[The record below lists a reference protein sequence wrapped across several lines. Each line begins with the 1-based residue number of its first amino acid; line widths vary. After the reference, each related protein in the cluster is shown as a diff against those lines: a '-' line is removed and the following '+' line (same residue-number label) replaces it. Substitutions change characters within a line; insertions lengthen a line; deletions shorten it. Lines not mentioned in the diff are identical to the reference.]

1 MRRRH
6 FHRIL
11 GAGVAGAAL
20 APFAC
25 ATGKDM
31 PMGEDVIKPRR
42 LRSGDTVALISP
54 GSYAPDDAVQKAYL
68 NLENLGLKVK
78 PGKHLRAQ
86 RGFTAGTDQQ
96 RLGDLHDAFADNE
109 ISAVWCVR
117 GGYGC
122 SRLLPFIDYGLI
134 RQNPK
139 ILIGY
144 SDITALIQAIH
155 IETGLVCFH
164 GPVASAT
171 FTDYARG
178 ELVKVLME
186 AAPTHT
192 ILVSEGQ
199 LEKKDAEY
207 QPVIIQSG
215 RAQGVLS
222 GGNLSLLAAM
232 AGTPHAFDFTGKL
245 VFIEEVGERPYRL
258 DRMLTTL
265 LQASNLHQ
273 AAGIA
278 LGVFA
283 DCQPKKEELSL
294 SLMDTL
300 RDRLGDLGIPVVYG
314 LSFGHVSDNC
324 TLPVGIAVSLDTYK
338 RSITLLDVPVF

>member
-1 MRRRH
+1 VRRRH

-11 GAGVAGAAL
+11 GAGIAGAAL

-25 ATGKDM
+25 ATAKDV
-31 PMGEDVIKPRR
+31 PLSEDIVKPRR
-42 LRSGDTVALISP
+42 LRTGDIVALISP
-54 GSYAPDDAVQKAYL
+54 GSYAPDEAVQKAYF

-96 RLGDLHDAFADNE
+96 RLEDLHDAFADDE

-134 RQNPK
+134 RQHPK

-155 IETGLVCFH
+155 LETGLVCFH

-171 FTDYARG
+171 FSDYAKG
-178 ELVKVLME
+178 QLVKVLME
-186 AAPTHT
+186 AAPAHT
-192 ILVSEGQ
+192 ISVSESQ
-199 LEKKDAEY
+199 LAKKDAEY
-207 QPVIIQSG
+207 QPVVLQSG

-232 AGTPHAFDFTGKL
+232 AGTPHAFDFTGKI

-265 LQASNLHQ
+265 LQASNLDK

-278 LGVFA
+278 LGVFT
-283 DCQPKKEELSL
+283 DCQPQKDELSL
-294 SLMDTL
+294 SLLDTL
-300 RDRLGDLGIPVVYG
+300 RDRLGDLGVPVVYG

-324 TLPVGIAVSLDTYK
+324 TLPVGIPAALDTQQ
-338 RSITLLDVPVF
+338 RSIALIEAAVL

>member
-1 MRRRH
+1 M
-6 FHRIL
+6 
-11 GAGVAGAAL
+11 AGAAL

-25 ATGKDM
+25 ATPKDL
-31 PMGEDVIKPRR
+31 PLPEDIIKPRR
-42 LRSGDTVALISP
+42 LRQGDTVALISP

-68 NLENLGLKVK
+68 NLEGLGLKVK

-86 RGFTAGTDQQ
+86 RGFTAGSDQQ
-96 RLGDLHDAFADNE
+96 RLDDLHTAFADTE
-109 ISAVWCVR
+109 VSAVWCVR

-122 SRLLPFIDYGLI
+122 TRLLPFIDYPLI

-144 SDITALIQAIH
+144 SDITALLQAIH
-155 IETGLVCFH
+155 LETGLVGFH

-171 FTDYARG
+171 FTDYAKGQLVKLLMEVAPMHTITVADGQKEKQESEYQSVAIRRG
-178 ELVKVLME
+178 E
-186 AAPTHT
+186 
-192 ILVSEGQ
+192 
-199 LEKKDAEY
+199 
-207 QPVIIQSG
+207 
-215 RAQGVLS
+215 AQGVLS

-232 AGTPHAFDFTGKL
+232 AGTPHAFDFTDKL

-265 LQASNLHQ
+265 LQASNLHK

-278 LGVFA
+278 LGVFT
-283 DCQPKKEELSL
+283 DCHPKKDELSL

-300 RDRLGDLGIPVVYG
+300 RERLEGLDIPVVYG
-314 LSFGHVSDNC
+314 LSFGHISDNC
-324 TLPVGIAVSLDTYK
+324 TLPVGIPASLDVHQ
-338 RSITLLDVPVF
+338 RSIAILEAPVL

>member
-11 GAGVAGAAL
+11 GTGVAGAVL
-20 APFAC
+20 APLAC
-25 ATGKDM
+25 AAQRELPSSGDI
-31 PMGEDVIKPRR
+31 VKPRR
-42 LRSGDTVALISP
+42 LSAGDTVALISP

-68 NLENLGLKVK
+68 NLEGLGLKVK
-78 PGKHLRAQ
+78 PGRHLRAQ

-96 RLGDLHDAFADNE
+96 RLDDLHAAFAD
-109 ISAVWCVR
+109 SDVKAVWCIR

-122 SRLLPFIDYGLI
+122 TRLLPFIDYDLI
-134 RQNPK
+134 RRNPK

-144 SDITALIQAIH
+144 SDITALIQAIY

-171 FTDYARG
+171 FTDYAK
-178 ELVKVLME
+178 EHIVKVLME
-186 AAPTHT
+186 AASSH
-192 ILVSEGQ
+192 IIAVSEKQ
-199 LEKKDAEY
+199 KEKKEPEY
-207 QPVIIQSG
+207 QPVVMKPG
-215 RAQGVLS
+215 RASGVLS

-232 AGTPHAFDFTGKL
+232 AGTPYAFDFTEKL

-265 LQASNLHQ
+265 LQASNLHK
-273 AAGIA
+273 AAGVV
-278 LGVFA
+278 LGVFT
-283 DCQPKKEELSL
+283 DCHPKKDELSL
-294 SLMDTL
+294 SLKETL
-300 RDRLGDLGIPVVYG
+300 EDRLGGLGIPVVYG

-324 TLPVGIAVSLDTYK
+324 TIPVGIPASLDASQRT
-338 RSITLLDVPVF
+338 IALLEPAVE

>member
-1 MRRRH
+1 MERRH
-6 FHRIL
+6 FHRIF

-25 ATGKDM
+25 ATTKDF
-31 PMGEDVIKPRR
+31 PVAEDVIKPHR
-42 LRSGDTVALISP
+42 LRPGDTVALISP
-54 GSYAPDDAVQKAYL
+54 GSYAPDEAVQKAYL
-68 NLENLGLKVK
+68 NLEGLGLKVK

-96 RLGDLHDAFADNE
+96 RLDDLHGAFSDTE

-122 SRLLPFIDYGLI
+122 TRLLPYIDYALI
-134 RQNPK
+134 RQYPK
-139 ILIGY
+139 IIIGY

-155 IETGLVCFH
+155 LETGLICFH

-171 FTDYARG
+171 FTDYAKG
-178 ELVKVLME
+178 QLVKLLME
-186 AAPTHT
+186 TAPAHN
-192 ILVSEGQ
+192 IYVADGQ
-199 LEKKDAEY
+199 KEKNDPEY
-207 QPVIIQSG
+207 QPVVIKSG
-215 RAQGVLS
+215 KAQGILS

-232 AGTPHAFDFTGKL
+232 AGTQHAFDFTDKL
-245 VFIEEVGERPYRL
+245 VFIEEVGERPYRI

-265 LQASNLHQ
+265 LQASNLDK

-278 LGVFA
+278 LGVFT
-283 DCQPKKEELSL
+283 DCQPKKDELSL

-300 RDRLGDLGIPVVYG
+300 KDRLGNLGIPVVYG

-324 TLPVGIAVSLDTYK
+324 TLPVGIPASLDVEE
-338 RSITLLDVPVF
+338 RSITLLDTPVS

>member
-25 ATGKDM
+25 AAVRDV
-31 PMGEDVIKPRR
+31 PVSENVIKPRR
-42 LRSGDTVALISP
+42 LKQGDTVALISP

-68 NLENLGLKVK
+68 NLEGLGLKVK
-78 PGKHLRAQ
+78 PGKYLRAQ
-86 RGFTAGTDQQ
+86 RGFTAGSDQQ
-96 RLGDLHDAFADNE
+96 RLDDLHAAFSDTEA
-109 ISAVWCVR
+109 SAVWCVR

-122 SRLLPFIDYGLI
+122 TRLLPFIDYPLI

-144 SDITALIQAIH
+144 SDITALLQAIH
-155 IETGLVCFH
+155 IETGLVGFH

-171 FTDYARG
+171 FTDYAKG
-178 ELVKVLME
+178 QLIKVLME
-186 AAPTHT
+186 PAAIHT
-192 ILVSEGQ
+192 IPVAESQ
-199 LEKKDAEY
+199 KEKKDSEY
-207 QPVIIQSG
+207 QPVTINEGKAEGI
-215 RAQGVLS
+215 LS

-232 AGTPHAFDFTGKL
+232 AGTPHAFDFTNKL

-265 LQASNLHQ
+265 LQASNLRK
-273 AAGIA
+273 AAGVA
-278 LGVFA
+278 LGVFT
-283 DCQPKKEELSL
+283 DCQPKKDELSL
-294 SLMDTL
+294 SMMDTL
-300 RDRLGDLGIPVVYG
+300 RDRLEGLGIPVVYG
-314 LSFGHVSDNC
+314 LSFGHISDNC
-324 TLPVGIAVSLDTYK
+324 TLPVGISASLDVQQ
-338 RSITLLDVPVF
+338 RSITILETPVL